1 MHCLIVCDIIKCV
14 SHLHPKDHQ
23 TSSASMIKKNFDP
36 PRKIKSTNIDFP
48 LQKSNGPPIFPH
60 PPNKN
65 DCSPQEHPK
74 KTSQKNIPRK
84 TSQKNIP
91 KSSQGTRLCVSP
103 HTPSWHLRV
112 STPPWPRPTS
122 RPRKPTAP
130 RAPETVAT
138 NRRGRGPGTGRLE
151 RPRVTDDGWRSRW
164 ISMGWAK
171 VNRTIFVVTN
181 KVFFFHMKPS
191 V

>member
-1 MHCLIVCDIIKCV
+1 MFQQELSSFCPCHCHDRESLPQIMHCLIVCDIIKCV

-151 RPRVTDDGWRSRW
+151 RPRVTDDG
-164 ISMGWAK
+164 
-171 VNRTIFVVTN
+171 
-181 KVFFFHMKPS
+181 
-191 V
+191 